1 MIKHRSELH
10 KIINL
15 SLPAAEVGVA
25 EGLFSRDILQW
36 GVDFL
41 YMVDN
46 WGRIPGAFGDGDSPQ
61 EWHDK
66 NYSNAINLITPWLQ
80 KVRVLRG
87 MSVAM
92 SEQVPNE
99 SLGFVYLD
107 ACHTYECVI
116 ADLQA
121 WTPKL
126 VPGGIMAGHDY
137 LNKAY
142 GVFEA
147 VRDFTHGKYE
157 VNAIPDIG
165 KLHAGFWFK
174 K

>member
-1 MIKHRSELH
+1 MIKFRNELGT
-10 KIINL
+10 IIDL
-15 SLPAAEVGVA
+15 SLPAAEIGVA
-25 EGLFSRDILQW
+25 EGLFSRDILSW
-36 GVDFL
+36 GVSFL

-46 WGRIPGAFGDGDSPQ
+46 WERIPGQFGDGDSDK

-66 NYSNAINLITPWLQ
+66 NYSDAINRVTPWLQ
-80 KVRVLRG
+80 KVKVLKG
-87 MSVAM
+87 PSVDMA
-92 SEQVPNE
+92 EQVPDE

-107 ACHTYECVI
+107 ACHTYDCVS
-116 ADLQA
+116 ADLEA
-121 WTPKL
+121 WMQKL

-137 LNKAY
+137 LNKSY

-147 VRDFTHGKYE
+147 VRDFTKGKYE
-157 VNAIPDIG
+157 VNTIPDIG